1 MVGGTRNSSKP
12 VMGFALVLDV
22 IILDQ
27 ISKWLVLEYIIRK
40 EIQPNSAVLGL
51 IEWLGATGPRWNPV
65 RIEVLPFFNISMVWN
80 EGISFGIFN
89 DMNVLLLSGLSLLIA
104 GLFGIWLVKATGWVQ
119 TIGLASVI
127 GGAVGNVIDRFHF
140 GAVADFLDFHAFGW
154 HYPSFNV
161 ADCAI
166 TVGIALLV
174 IDGIF
179 LEPKRKPALQE
190 VQS

>member
-1 MVGGTRNSSKP
+1 MAYGKLSSSKP
-12 VMGFALVLDV
+12 LVGFSLALDV

-27 ISKWLVLEYIIRK
+27 LSKWLVLEYIIRK
-40 EIQPNSAVLGL
+40 EIQPNSSPLGL
-51 IEWLGATGPRWNPV
+51 VEWLTTSGPRWNPV
-65 RIEVLPFFNISMVWN
+65 RIEVWPFFNISMVWN
-80 EGISFGIFN
+80 EGISFGLFN
-89 DMNVLLLSGLSLLIA
+89 DMGVYLLSALSLLIA
-104 GLFGIWLVKATGWVQ
+104 GVFAIWLTKATGWVQ
-119 TIGLASVI
+119 TVGLAAVI

-166 TVGIALLV
+166 TVGIVLLV
-174 IDGIF
+174 LDGIF
-179 LEPKRKPALQE
+179 LEPKRKPRLQE